1 MKFFAWFAVATI
13 LIVLA
18 ARFLPKSPAE
28 PIIPTGTK
36 EAQGRPGADE
46 TAPPA
51 RTEEEGRRDAEAEK
65 GSGTYYVAPS
75 ASKLL
80 AGSC

>member
-13 LIVLA
+13 AFLLL
-18 ARFLPKSPAE
+18 ARFKPQAPAE
-28 PIIPTGTK
+28 PIIPTEAK

-51 RTEEEGRRDAEAEK
+51 RTEEQGEADAQK
-65 GSGTYYVAPS
+65 GGSTYVVPGHQPAN
-75 ASKLL
+75 A
-80 AGSC
+80 A